1 MQIFI
6 IFNTRS
12 EQDRTLFKRLIARCQ
27 ELEIKLKFTDPKLRA
42 GKEKFTV
49 LDIPKTTLEK
59 TPYRQMCL
67 STMSNLP
74 FGYGYR
80 AEHPQKQLLTIKRF
94 MGHFDQLVIDQ
105 NQWLLDELYY
115 LERDICGLLLQ

>member
-27 ELEIKLKFTDPKLRA
+27 ALDIKLKFTDSKLRA

-59 TPYRQMCL
+59 TPYRLMCL

-94 MGHFDQLVIDQ
+94 MGHFDQLVIEQ

>member
-6 IFNTRS
+6 ILNTRS
-12 EQDRTLFKRLIARCQ
+12 EQDRTLFKGLIKRCQ
-27 ELEIKLKFTDPKLRA
+27 ELDIKLKFTDPKLRQ

-49 LDIPKTTLEK
+49 LDIPATTFEK
-59 TPYRQMCL
+59 TPTRQMCL
-67 STMSNLP
+67 STISNLP

-80 AEHPQKQLLTIKRF
+80 AEHPQKRLLTIKRF
-94 MGHFDQLVIDQ
+94 MGHFDKLVIEQ

>member
-27 ELEIKLKFTDPKLRA
+27 ELNIKLKFTDPKLRQ

-49 LDIPKTTLEK
+49 LNIPMTTLEK
-59 TPYRQMCL
+59 TPTRQMCL
-67 STMSNLP
+67 STISNLP

-80 AEHPQKQLLTIKRF
+80 AEHPQKSLLTIKRF
-94 MGHFDQLVIDQ
+94 MSHFDNLVIEQ
-105 NQWLLDELYY
+105 NQMLLDELYY
-115 LERDICGLLLQ
+115 LERDICGLLLH

>member
-1 MQIFI
+1 MQIII

-12 EQDRTLFKRLIARCQ
+12 EQDRTLFKRLIKRCQ
-27 ELEIKLKFTDPKLRA
+27 ELDIKLKFTDPKLRQ

-49 LDIPKTTLEK
+49 LDIPTTTLEK
-59 TPYRQMCL
+59 TPTRQMCL
-67 STMSNLP
+67 STISNLP

-80 AEHPQKQLLTIKRF
+80 AEHPQKRLLTIKRF
-94 MGHFDQLVIDQ
+94 MGHFDKLVIEQ

>member
-27 ELEIKLKFTDPKLRA
+27 GLDIKLKFTDPKLRQ

-49 LDIPKTTLEK
+49 LDIPKTTMEK
-59 TPYRQMCL
+59 TPSHEMCL
-67 STMSNLP
+67 STISNLP

-80 AEHPQKQLLTIKRF
+80 AEHPQKRLLTIKRF
-94 MGHFDQLVIDQ
+94 MGHFDKLVIEQDQ
-105 NQWLLDELYY
+105 LLLDELYY
-115 LERDICGLLLQ
+115 LERDICGLLLN